1 MLNSELPF
9 YFPISLDQ
17 RTSPQGLNNTVDITM
32 AHRNKP
38 LSLDVQVEMNQNN
51 FYMSIMLLNM
61 YHML

>member
-9 YFPISLDQ
+9 HFPISLDQ
-17 RTSPQGLNNTVDITM
+17 RTSPQGINKTVDITM
-32 AHRNKP
+32 AHRKKT
-38 LSLDVQVEMNQNN
+38 LSLDVQVEMKQNN